1 MKLLIDTHAVI
12 WFITEDKKLPEK
24 TRRIIENIDNNCYVS
39 IASYWEIAIKQSL
52 GRLDLNS
59 DLEKIFRIIEE
70 TGFEVLPITVNQI
83 LENAKLNFHHQDP
96 FDRIIIAQA
105 IYENLSIVTKDEQF
119 RNYKV
124 PLVWEK

>member
-83 LENAKLNFHHQDP
+83 LENAKLNFNHQDP

>member
-105 IYENLSIVTKDEQF
+105 IFENLSIVTKDEQF

>member
-83 LENAKLNFHHQDP
+83 LENA
-96 FDRIIIAQA
+96 
-105 IYENLSIVTKDEQF
+105 
-119 RNYKV
+119 
-124 PLVWEK
+124 